1 LLPPF
6 ELKAAAEKA
15 SKAAPVAK
23 EEKKVKVEKA
33 AAEPQPEFVNTTP
46 AGEKKDMSQPM
57 AATYNPKA
65 VEAAWN
71 EWWEK
76 EGFFEPELTAD
87 GKVKSEGLFVIAAP
101 PPNITG
107 SLHTGHALAVSIEDG
122 LARW

>member
-1 LLPPF
+1 
-6 ELKAAAEKA
+6 
-15 SKAAPVAK
+15 
-23 EEKKVKVEKA
+23 
-33 AAEPQPEFVNTTP
+33 VNTTP

-57 AATYNPKA
+57 AATYSPKA

-87 GKVKSEGLFVIAAP
+87 GQIKSEGLFVIAAP